1 MLKNLFFHRLK
12 RIDRKFCGKLVKL
25 APPRILDLDDNDTLK
40 FLNDLRNTSNDKNMF
55 FEQGIGIQRLSS
67 EVLHN
72 IWVPI
77 LPLVEQKR
85 IVVKVNELMQY
96 CEKLKI

>member
-1 MLKNLFFHRLK
+1 
-12 RIDRKFCGKLVKL
+12 
-25 APPRILDLDDNDTLK
+25 
-40 FLNDLRNTSNDKNMF
+40 MF

-77 LPLVEQKR
+77 LPLVEQKC
-85 IVVKVNELMQY
+85 IVYKVDYLMQY